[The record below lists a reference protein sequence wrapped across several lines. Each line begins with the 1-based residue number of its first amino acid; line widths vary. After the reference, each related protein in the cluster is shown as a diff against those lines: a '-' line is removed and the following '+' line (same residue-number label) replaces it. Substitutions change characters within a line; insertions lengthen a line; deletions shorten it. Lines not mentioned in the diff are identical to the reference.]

1 MNLLQKHFTILG
13 LFLLLCISSR
23 PQAIVLGKD
32 LVLQQPFPLFLNDAS
47 FFMDE
52 HSMLTAEAV
61 ANQSFH
67 PFSFYFS
74 GAPEYLPTNK
84 TFWIR
89 INIESL
95 YPNDTSVV
103 FYPGFQNYVRAWHA
117 ANGRFTLV
125 GICGNMY
132 PASQLSI
139 ANFRQAL
146 SLPVAPAVTNTFLIS
161 IKNVTSYQVDPFRPY
176 LMSRSSLSE
185 VQEKLMQKS
194 RVPDHIFFTGI
205 GMFLIMMVYI
215 LIKWLYQRDAAYLYY
230 AITIFASTAYFLFN
244 YFKEQNNQ
252 YWFAENPMINH
263 LTNDSFI
270 FLSMFAYW
278 RFVRKFLYLDKT
290 NSFLGKYMQVGS
302 IVILVTGTASL
313 IYAWTFRDITSLIR
327 INSTIGVVILLA
339 GLYVLYA
346 IRKVNQPL
354 RRFIY
359 GGLISLVV
367 FYSMGSVYEMV
378 RDTKYAFWPSL
389 GSGTPLLMIGN
400 VFEMLFF
407 TIGLAYRNKLE
418 TEQMAGITVQKAEA
432 EMKALRAQMNPHFI
446 FNCMQ
451 TIDAYIFKEQP
462 DKASAFLNK
471 FSKLIRQT
479 LENSQYPL
487 ISIDKEIEL
496 LQLYLQLE
504 QERFENTFTIT
515 INLPEEITNKHFKIP
530 PLLIQPYAENAIL
543 HGLRHLYGIQ
553 GMSEKEKGNLVINLA
568 EADNRIEISISDNG
582 IGREESK
589 KINAGNRPS
598 SHTSMALLLT
608 LQRLKMLPGKGTVE
622 INNNPSA
629 GATGTKVIIHLPKIQ

>member
-1 MNLLQKHFTILG
+1 MKR
-13 LFLLLCISSR
+13 LLLHILIYGYLLTFYTDLCAQPVVLDSSH
-23 PQAIVLGKD
+23 
-32 LVLQQPFPLFLNDAS
+32 VLQQPFPLFLNNATFLLDETNSLSAADAAARP
-47 FFMDE
+47 FY
-52 HSMLTAEAV
+52 
-61 ANQSFH
+61 
-67 PFSFYFS
+67 PFSHYFKS
-74 GAPEYLPTNK
+74 TDKHLPPNK
-84 TFWIR
+84 TWWVKFEVDNR
-89 INIESL
+89 L
-95 YPNDTSVV
+95 AQDTTVI
-103 FYPGFQNYVRAWHA
+103 FYPGFQNYVKAFLA
-117 ANGRFTLV
+117 GGGRYTPV
-125 GICGNMY
+125 GVCGNML

-139 ANFRQAL
+139 PDFRQAL
-146 SLPVAPAVTNTFLIS
+146 TLPVRGGAASTFFIS
-161 IKNVTSYQVDPFRPY
+161 IKNVTTYQVDAFRPY

-185 VQEKLMQKS
+185 VQEKLLQKS
-194 RVPDHIFFTGI
+194 RIPDHIFFTGI

-252 YWFAENPMINH
+252 YWFAENPMLNH
-263 LTNDSFI
+263 LSNDSFI

-290 NSFLGKYMQVGS
+290 NSFLGKYLQAGS
-302 IVILVTGTASL
+302 LVILITGVISL
-313 IYAWTFRDITSLIR
+313 AYAWIFRDISSLIK
-327 INSTIGVVILLA
+327 INSTIGVIILIA

-446 FNCMQ
+446 FNCMH

-462 DKASAFLNK
+462 EKASAFLNK
-471 FSKLIRQT
+471 FSRLIRQI
-479 LENSQYPL
+479 LENSQHQL
-487 ISIDKEIEL
+487 ISLDKELESL
-496 LQLYLQLE
+496 DLYIKLE
-504 QERFENTFTIT
+504 QERFDQSFSFRADVPKELLNG
-515 INLPEEITNKHFKIP
+515 HYKIP
-530 PLLIQPYAENAIL
+530 PLLLQPYAENAIL
-543 HGLRHLYGIQ
+543 HGLRFLPADGPAKGELYIQ
-553 GMSEKEKGNLVINLA
+553 LKDEGENICILIT
-568 EADNRIEISISDNG
+568 DNG
-582 IGREESK
+582 IGRAASQ
-589 KINAGNRPS
+589 KIKEQNGQQ
-598 SHTSMALLLT
+598 HTGLAQELT
-608 LQRLKMLPGKGTVE
+608 RQRLERLNGSSIVSITDNTG
-622 INNNPSA
+622 
-629 GATGTKVIIHLPKIQ
+629 GTGTMVKIYLPKIK